1 MPGARFSTIGTNT
14 SILMEETRSFAPLL
28 IVFFLAFIV
37 PLILLRFKRLRIP
50 IVVGE
55 LVAGIIVGRSGL
67 GWVEPHDPV
76 LELLADFGFVFLMF
90 LSGVEID
97 FSSLGTFEPAHQRSK
112 PQKWGP
118 LQLGAASFILTLTL
132 SLGAGYLFTY
142 FGLIETPWMM
152 ALILSTTSLGVVV
165 PVLKEK
171 GVSRG
176 SYGQSIL
183 VAALIADF
191 ATMFLITILV
201 AAVSTGLT
209 LDILLIGV
217 LFVAF
222 FLIYRFGM
230 FFLNRPAIIR
240 RTIEELNHATAQIKV
255 RAAFTIMLVFV
266 ALSESTGAEVI
277 LGAFLAGA
285 IISLIKRPDDADL
298 EHQLNVIGYGFFI
311 PIFFIMVGVNF
322 NLAALA
328 GSFSALTLALM
339 LILAA
344 VVVKIIPALIFKLSY
359 TWRQAFGAGA
369 ILSARL
375 SLIIAASAIGLRLG
389 IINELINSEI
399 VLVSLV
405 TVSIAPLIFS
415 KLIPSPDDDLK
426 RLIIVVG
433 AGNLGIQVA
442 EHLSRHHDEVLVIAN
457 TAEQQARAQQ
467 RGIEVLIADA
477 DQADARIAPYYE
489 RAQAVVCIYSD
500 PEKAFQVCKQ
510 ARLVY
515 GIDHVVARVDNP
527 QDITRFRELGVI
539 TSNASMDQA
548 VLLAMLARNLSL
560 YQLLTKTDDDKD
572 ICEVTIT
579 KELHFGQK
587 IRDLKLPGDLLIV
600 ALQREN
606 EMIIPTGGTEL
617 EKGDR
622 LSILGKLACIEVS
635 KIIFE

>member
-1 MPGARFSTIGTNT
+1 V
-14 SILMEETRSFAPLL
+14 EETRSFVPLL

-37 PLILLRFKRLRIP
+37 PMVLLRFKNLRIP

-55 LVAGIIVGRSGL
+55 LIAGIIIGQSGL

-76 LELLADFGFVFLMF
+76 LELLAEFGFVFLMF

-97 FSSLGTFEPAHQRSK
+97 FSSLGTLQPARKGSK
-112 PQKWGP
+112 PKKWGP
-118 LQLGAASFILTLTL
+118 LQLGSASFVLTLTL
-132 SLGAGYLFTY
+132 SIVIGYVFVY
-142 FGLIETPWMM
+142 FDLIQTPWMM

-171 GVSRG
+171 GISSG

-191 ATMFLITILV
+191 ATMFLITVLV
-201 AAVSTGLT
+201 AAVSKGLT
-209 LDILLIGV
+209 LDVLVIGV

-222 FLIYRFGM
+222 FFMYRFGM
-230 FFLNRPAIIR
+230 FFVNRPTIIR
-240 RTIEELNHATAQIKV
+240 RTIEELSHATAQIKV
-255 RAAFTIMLVFV
+255 RAAFTIMLIFI
-266 ALSESTGAEVI
+266 ALSETIGTEVI

-285 IISLIKRPDDADL
+285 IISLVKPPQDEEL

-311 PIFFIMVGVNF
+311 PIFFIMVGVEF
-322 NLAALA
+322 NLAALV
-328 GSFSALTLALM
+328 GSPTALILAAL
-339 LILAA
+339 LVLAA
-344 VVVKIIPALIFKLSY
+344 VVVKFIPALIFKLTYS
-359 TWRQAFGAGA
+359 WRQAFGAGA

-389 IINELINSEI
+389 IITESINSAI

-415 KLIPSPDDDLK
+415 KLIPSADENK
-426 RLIIVVG
+426 NRLIIVVG
-433 AGNLGIQVA
+433 AGNLGTQVA
-442 EHLSRHHDEVLVIAN
+442 EHLHKHHDDVLVVAN
-457 TAEQQARAQQ
+457 TPEQQARVEHS
-467 RGIEVLIADA
+467 GIEAIIADA
-477 DQADARIAPYYE
+477 DQDDPRLAPYYE

-500 PEKAFQVCKQ
+500 PERAYQVCQQ

-527 QDITRFRELGVI
+527 QDLPRFQDLGVV
-539 TSNASMDQA
+539 TSNAAMDQA

-560 YQLLTKTDDDKD
+560 FNLLTSTDDDKD

-579 KELHFGQK
+579 KDLHFGQQ

-600 ALQREN
+600 SLQRGG
-606 EMIIPTGGTEL
+606 EMIIPTGATEL
-617 EKGDR
+617 ERGDK
-622 LSILGKLACIEVS
+622 LSILGKFSCVEVAKS
-635 KIIFE
+635 IFS

>member
-1 MPGARFSTIGTNT
+1 
-14 SILMEETRSFAPLL
+14 MEETRSFVPLL

-37 PLILLRFKRLRIP
+37 PMILLRFKNLRIP

-55 LVAGIIVGRSGL
+55 LIAGIIIGQSGL

-76 LELLADFGFVFLMF
+76 LELLAEFGFVFLMF

-97 FSSLGTFEPAHQRSK
+97 FSSLGTLKPTSTGSK
-112 PQKWGP
+112 PKKWGS
-118 LQLGAASFILTLTL
+118 LQLGSASFVLTLTL
-132 SLGAGYLFTY
+132 SIVIGYVFVY
-142 FGLIETPWMM
+142 FDLIQTPWMM

-171 GVSRG
+171 GISSG

-191 ATMFLITILV
+191 ATMFLITVLV
-201 AAVSTGLT
+201 AAVSKGLT
-209 LDILLIGV
+209 LDVLVIGV

-222 FLIYRFGM
+222 FFMYRFGM
-230 FFLNRPAIIR
+230 FFVNRPAIIR
-240 RTIEELNHATAQIKV
+240 RTIEELSHATAQIKV
-255 RAAFTIMLVFV
+255 RAAFTIMLIFI
-266 ALSESTGAEVI
+266 ALSETIGTEVI

-285 IISLIKRPDDADL
+285 IISLVKPPQDEEL

-311 PIFFIMVGVNF
+311 PIFFIMVGVEF
-322 NLAALA
+322 NLAALI
-328 GSFSALTLALM
+328 GSPTALILAAL
-339 LILAA
+339 LVLAA
-344 VVVKIIPALIFKLSY
+344 VVVKFIPALIFKLTYS
-359 TWRQAFGAGA
+359 WRQAFGAGA

-389 IINELINSEI
+389 IITESINSAI

-415 KLIPSPDDDLK
+415 KLIPSADENQN

-442 EHLSRHHDEVLVIAN
+442 EHLHKHHDEVLVVAN
-457 TAEQQARAQQ
+457 TPEQQARVEHSGVEA
-467 RGIEVLIADA
+467 IIANP
-477 DQADARIAPYYE
+477 DQDDPRLAPYYE
-489 RAQAVVCIYSD
+489 RAQAVVCVYSD
-500 PEKAFQVCKQ
+500 PERAFQVCQQ
-510 ARLVY
+510 ARVVY

-527 QDITRFRELGVI
+527 QDLPRFQNLGVV
-539 TSNASMDQA
+539 TSNAALDQA
-548 VLLAMLARNLSL
+548 VLLAMLVRNLSL
-560 YQLLTKTDDDKD
+560 FNLLTSTDDDKD

-579 KELHFGQK
+579 KDLHFGQQ

-600 ALQREN
+600 SLQRGG

-617 EKGDR
+617 ERGDK
-622 LSILGKLACIEVS
+622 LSILGKYACVEVA
-635 KIIFE
+635 KGIFN